1 MKRFAALLFVLL
13 LVLTGCQGKTV
24 MEGDGAKISNM
35 EFAYHFWTEINSS
48 KEALQEQVDMSKP
61 LDEQMYDETT
71 TWQDYLIDQVLAQ
84 VERTM
89 CLVTVAEEVG
99 FGLPAEYED
108 SLDDVM
114 VNFADAAMG
123 LGYKN
128 VSAYLKDLY
137 GRGADEESFRAYLY
151 NTHLATAY
159 AENLYNTT
167 VPTEEEVL
175 AYMEK
180 APAVYGEDGMEHA
193 LRDLHSEDYN
203 NAIMTA
209 INGCTFTTHRENI
222 RITAPKGLDEN

>member
-35 EFAYHFWTEINSS
+35 EFAYHYWTEINSS

-84 VERTM
+84 VEETM
-89 CLVTVAEEVG
+89 ALVFAAQDDGFEMPKDYEE
-99 FGLPAEYED
+99 
-108 SLDDVM
+108 SLDDVI
-114 VNFADAAMG
+114 VNFTDAAMG
-123 LGYKN
+123 GGYKDL
-128 VSAYLKDLY
+128 SAYLKDIY

-159 AENLYNTT
+159 ADELYARSE
-167 VPTEEEVL
+167 PTEEEAL

-180 APAVYGEDGMEHA
+180 NPGAYADSGIEQA
-193 LRDLHSEDYN
+193 LQDLHSEDYN

-209 INGCTFTTHRENI
+209 INSYT
-222 RITAPKGLDEN
+222 